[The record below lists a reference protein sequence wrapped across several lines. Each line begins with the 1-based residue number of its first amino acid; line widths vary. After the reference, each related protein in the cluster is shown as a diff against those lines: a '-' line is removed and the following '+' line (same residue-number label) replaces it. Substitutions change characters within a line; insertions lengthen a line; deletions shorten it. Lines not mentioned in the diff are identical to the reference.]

1 MLRVFNTV
9 LKQLNNLVVVVD
21 SDGEVTYVGPS
32 AERMLGFKTGELL
45 GDKWWTRTCH
55 NIADPVQRKKEV
67 NNLVKQI
74 SGGKIIVTPVE
85 HKINTAN
92 GDFRWFLWNLSA
104 GPDGS
109 LVKIGYDITERKQ
122 KEQEILVKNKELSNR
137 NREIFESLEYARN
150 IQQAILPS
158 ATKLTGGFSDSFTLY
173 QPKDVVSGDFY
184 WAAHPQP
191 FPLGRERQSEHEVLA
206 IGEDLGG
213 ASYHAVVDCTG
224 HGVPGALMTIMANG
238 ILKDIV
244 IKRKITEP
252 QHVLTALDE
261 ELEQIVNAPG
271 SSVKTYDG
279 MDIAFLKY
287 EKATSTVKFAGAF
300 RPMVHI
306 SKGVVNEYRGSR
318 YPIGY
323 YHEVVK
329 HFEQH
334 VIQVEKGDT
343 IYLSTDG
350 YADQFGGEEGKKF
363 NKKNFKDLLL
373 SVNDMEMHE
382 QKSFLEYSLL
392 NWRQKEPQTDDV
404 LVVGFKV

>member
-9 LKQLNNLVVVVD
+9 LQQLNNLVVVVD
-21 SDGEVTYVGPS
+21 SGGKVTYVGPS

-45 GDKWWTRTCH
+45 GDKWWARTCY
-55 NIADPVQRKKEV
+55 NIADPAQRKTEV
-67 NNLVKQI
+67 NHLLKQVAN
-74 SGGKIIVTPVE
+74 GKAIVAPVE
-85 HKINTAN
+85 HRINTAS
-92 GDFRWFLWNLSA
+92 GDSRWFLWNLSA

-158 ATKLTGGFSDSFTLY
+158 AEKLKGGFAEVFKFY

-184 WAAHPQP
+184 WAHID
-191 FPLGRERQSEHEVLA
+191 GDV
-206 IGEDLGG
+206 
-213 ASYHAVVDCTG
+213 SYAAVVDCTG

-238 ILKDIV
+238 LLKDIV

-252 QHVLTALDE
+252 KDVLSALDD
-261 ELEQIVNAPG
+261 ELQQMING
-271 SSVKTYDG
+271 HGNTVKANDG
-279 MDIAFLKY
+279 MDMAFIKY
-287 EKATSTVKFAGAF
+287 DKTTGLITYAGAF
-300 RPMVHI
+300 RPIVVV
-306 SKGVVNEYRGSR
+306 SDGVITEYRGSR
-318 YPIGY
+318 YPIGF
-323 YHEVVK
+323 YHDVVK
-329 HFEQH
+329 HYEQ
-334 VIQVEKGDT
+334 VSVAVKPCDLVYIF
-343 IYLSTDG
+343 SDG

-363 NKKNFKDLLL
+363 NKKNFKELLL
-373 SVNDMEMHE
+373 SVNDMELE
-382 QKSFLEYSLL
+382 VQRSFLEYSLL